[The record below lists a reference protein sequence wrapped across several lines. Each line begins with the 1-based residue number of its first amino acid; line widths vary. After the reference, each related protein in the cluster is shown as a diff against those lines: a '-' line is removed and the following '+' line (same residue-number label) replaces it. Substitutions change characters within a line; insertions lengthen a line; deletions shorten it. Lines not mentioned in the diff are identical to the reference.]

1 MLIGT
6 SRLVGLFDKPSFAE
20 YRPNGI
26 RQYIENSDKSRFCVL
41 LSGDTGFYS
50 GAKGLIAALDGMD
63 VEVMAGISSFAY
75 FFAKLK
81 KDYGNVKFAS
91 LHGRNC
97 NFITYIK
104 RYKALNITKLHK
116 FI

>member
-1 MLIGT
+1 M
-6 SRLVGLFDKPSFAE
+6 
-20 YRPNGI
+20 
-26 RQYIENSDKSRFCVL
+26 L

-50 GAKGLIAALDGMD
+50 GANGLIAALDGMD
-63 VEVMAGISSFAY
+63 VGVMAGISSFAY